1 MIPCKPFPGLRECLA
16 VLISRTPRTLL
27 TTSIAIFFP
36 LFLQAKPE
44 PRAKKAFDYFPY
56 FAYSPNGT
64 VEGELVFIKAGSE
77 DDINLLL
84 NRTNVSLTNKIV
96 IARGIY
102 ARVSTRKLY
111 FKQAVMV
118 HDPM

>member
-1 MIPCKPFPGLRECLA
+1 M
-16 VLISRTPRTLL
+16 
-27 TTSIAIFFP
+27 
-36 LFLQAKPE
+36 QAKPE
-44 PRAKKAFDYFPY
+44 PKAKKAFDYFPY

-118 HDPM
+118 HDPMWLNDTSNKKIYTFQKGNYFLFFPFWNK